1 MQKIIIIT
9 ILLLIACTAILVAL
23 PGKLCIFGGCKSEDA
38 AELSSVLQTISPQEF
53 AQKWNEMSKAEAVL
67 IDVRTIGEYDAGHYE
82 GARMIDFYSPDFKA
96 ELAKMDR
103 NKQYFIYCRSGS
115 RSGQALQI
123 MRKLGFTKIYDLAGG
138 IIGAGE
144 ILPIK

>member
-1 MQKIIIIT
+1 MSKILAVVLVILAAVVT
-9 ILLLIACTAILVAL
+9 IFLLWS
-23 PGKLCIFGGCKSEDA
+23 GKLCIFGGCESDKAPEQ
-38 AELSSVLQTISPQEF
+38 SSVLQTVSPQEF
-53 AQKWNEMSKAEAVL
+53 AQKWNEMSKADAVL
-67 IDVRTIGEYDAGHYE
+67 IDVRTIGEYDTGHYD
-82 GARMIDFYSPDFKA
+82 GARMIDFYSPNFKA

-115 RSGQALQI
+115 RSGQSLQI
-123 MRKLGFTKIYDLAGG
+123 MRELGFTNVYDLAGG